1 LRSVERSP
9 GFASLLMVF
18 LTTSSINVYTRLQAA
33 IYFKN
38 YIKRFWAPVRHV
50 AYAIDR
56 FAIVQY

>member
-1 LRSVERSP
+1 
-9 GFASLLMVF
+9 MVF